1 MTLVGQQTFAL
12 AAATASRIARLREE
26 LRVAEA
32 TSFGEGGA
40 PLPFGIPAIDEVLGG
55 GLARSALHE
64 IAAACEPESAAATG
78 FALALAARS
87 NHVSVPEQAP
97 HPPGL
102 MLRRRLKRV
111 DTRLRRAMAP
121 SRSMSEVPK
130 NVHSPIF
137 GVPQPPSSFE
147 TLATLAPQ
155 DEGGRKTVVWIAED
169 LSLAEN
175 GALYGPGLD
184 ETGIAPE
191 QLITIAAAC
200 ARDVLWAMEEA
211 LRCRAVGVVIGE
223 LRARAIDQ
231 VATRRLSLAAAA
243 GNALGLFLRTAPND
257 DHSAAVTRWII
268 GTAPSACPAGS
279 GRGVGPPRLT
289 ARLVRNRR
297 GHLGTWIVEWNSVEQ
312 RFQLA
317 TDSEPVARPA
327 FDRSHRAAVA

>member
-1 MTLVGQQTFAL
+1 VAN
-12 AAATASRIARLREE
+12 RIDRLREE
-26 LRVAEA
+26 LRAAES

-40 PLPFGIPAIDEVLGG
+40 PLALGISAIDEILGG
-55 GLARSALHE
+55 GLIRGALHE

-87 NHVSVPEQAP
+87 NDRP
-97 HPPGL
+97 
-102 MLRRRLKRV
+102 LRPLIPARG
-111 DTRLRRAMAP
+111 TPSRLRDGDPVAGIQNLDARLRGHERTSGLSVMP
-121 SRSMSEVPK
+121 
-130 NVHSPIF
+130 
-137 GVPQPPSSFE
+137 
-147 TLATLAPQ
+147 T
-155 DEGGRKTVVWIAED
+155 RKTVVWIAED

-184 ETGIAPE
+184 EAGIAPE
-191 QLITIAAAC
+191 QLITITAARG
-200 ARDVLWAMEEA
+200 RDVLWAMEEA

-223 LRARAIDQ
+223 LRARDIDQ

-268 GTAPSACPAGS
+268 GAAPSASPAGKS
-279 GRGVGPPRLT
+279 RGVGAPQLA

-312 RFQLA
+312 RFELA
-317 TDSEPVARPA
+317 TDSEPVAGPA